1 MAMVVMVFGVV
12 EVEELKM
19 TVVKVAILEEEVVL
33 VLVVVVVA
41 TTGAVEADM
50 VEEMAVGVMV

>member
-1 MAMVVMVFGVV
+1 MFGVV

-19 TVVKVAILEEEVVL
+19 TVVKVAILKEEVVL
-33 VLVVVVVA
+33 VLIVVVVA

>member
-33 VLVVVVVA
+33 VLVAVVVA
-41 TTGAVEADM
+41 TTGAAEVDM
-50 VEEMAVGVMV
+50 VEEMAVGVMG